1 MIKDFIKMLNNLG
14 YYNLNNNFE
23 LTEIEE
29 TDKLKIQTIN
39 PYWCCVYIEPKK
51 ITLPLNVKK
60 IGFIDSCIVDG
71 VLY

>member
-1 MIKDFIKMLNNLG
+1 MIKDFIKRLNNLG

-39 PYWCCVYIEPKK
+39 PYWCCVYIEPEK
-51 ITLPLNVKK
+51 ITITLNVKK
-60 IGFIDSCIVDG
+60 LGYIESNIVDE

>member
-1 MIKDFIKMLNNLG
+1 MIKDFIKRLNDLG
-14 YYNLNNNFE
+14 YHKLNENFV
-23 LTEIEE
+23 LAEIKE

-39 PYWCCVYIEPKK
+39 KYWCAIYIEPKK

-60 IGFIDSCIVDG
+60 IGFIDSCIVDE

>member
-1 MIKDFIKMLNNLG
+1 MIKDFIKRLNNLG
-14 YYNLNNNFE
+14 YYNLNDNFE

-39 PYWCCVYIEPKK
+39 PYWCCVYIEPEK
-51 ITLPLNVKK
+51 ITIPLNVKK
-60 IGFIDSCIVDG
+60 LGYIESNIVDE